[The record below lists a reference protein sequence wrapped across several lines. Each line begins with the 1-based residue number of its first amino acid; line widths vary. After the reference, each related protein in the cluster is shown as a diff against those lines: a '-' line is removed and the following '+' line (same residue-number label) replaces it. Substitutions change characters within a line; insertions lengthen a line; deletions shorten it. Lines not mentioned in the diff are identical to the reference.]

1 MSLFDA
7 DRSHEKVP
15 VTVLTGFLGS
25 GKTTLLNHLLRQPAL
40 ADTAVIINEFGA
52 IGIDHLLVD
61 SVQGEMQVLQSGCI
75 CCSVRSD
82 LETALRGLLAKRDE
96 GELPPF
102 RRVVIETTGL
112 ADPAPIMQMLIASP
126 LVAHF
131 CSLARVVTSVDALFG
146 RQQLRERWEARKQ
159 AALADTL
166 LITKRDLA
174 LDGTQALAAALGA
187 LNARAVVRYADHGRV
202 DASAILP
209 PRHASLARDVREWL
223 AHEVPG
229 AHTHTAAP
237 HDHAAHAHGDVAS
250 IALGA
255 DSPLDWLAVQD
266 WLAEIR
272 AEHGPMLLRV
282 KGVLDLA
289 GEEAP
294 VVVQGVHHVF
304 HPPVRL
310 SAWPDADRRSR
321 LVFITT
327 GFDPKAIADSF
338 DARFN
343 VPNRASSSDPT
354 LRLGP

>member
-7 DRSHEKVP
+7 DRSHEKIP

-25 GKTTLLNHLLRQPAL
+25 GKTTLLNHLLRQPEL

-52 IGIDHLLVD
+52 IAIDHLLVD
-61 SVQGEMQVLQSGCI
+61 SVRGEMQVLRSGCI

-82 LETALRGLLAKRDE
+82 LESALRGLLARRDA
-96 GELPPF
+96 GDVPTF

-146 RQQLRERWEARKQ
+146 RQQLRERGEARKQ
-159 AALADTL
+159 VALADTL
-166 LITKRDLA
+166 LLTKRDLA
-174 LDGTQALAAALGA
+174 VDGTQALVAELGA
-187 LNARAVVRYADHGRV
+187 LNARAAVRYADHGRV
-202 DASAILP
+202 DASAVLP
-209 PRHASLARDVREWL
+209 PRDASLARDVRAWL
-223 AHEVPG
+223 AHETPG
-229 AHTHTAAP
+229 ARTHIAGP
-237 HDHAAHAHGDVAS
+237 HDRAAHAHGDVES

-255 DSPLDWLAVQD
+255 ESPLDWLAVQD
-266 WLAEIR
+266 WLAGIR
-272 AEHGPMLLRV
+272 AEHGPRLLRV

-310 SAWPDADRRSR
+310 SAWPDADRSSR

-327 GFDPKAIADSF
+327 GLDPKVIADSF
-338 DARFN
+338 DERFN
-343 VPNRASSSDPT
+343 AAARASSCAST
-354 LRLGP
+354 SGLYQ

>member
-7 DRSHEKVP
+7 DRSHEKIP

-25 GKTTLLNHLLRQPAL
+25 GKTTLLNHLLKQPEL

-61 SVQGEMQVLQSGCI
+61 SVQGEVRVLQSGCV

-82 LETALRGLLAKRDE
+82 LEGALRGLLARRDA

-112 ADPAPIMQMLIASP
+112 ADPAPIMQMLIANP

-131 CSLARVVTSVDALFG
+131 CSLARVVTSVDAMFG
-146 RQQLRERWEARKQ
+146 RQQLREHWEARKQ

-174 LDGTQALAAALGA
+174 GDGMQALEAELGA
-187 LNARAVVRYADHGRV
+187 LNARAVLRHADHGRV
-202 DASAILP
+202 DVSDVLP
-209 PRHASLARDVREWL
+209 PRDASPVRDVHGWL
-223 AHEVPG
+223 AHEPAYANVSWRSAKAG
-229 AHTHTAAP
+229 EDAAP
-237 HDHAAHAHGDVAS
+237 AAHAHDGVDS
-250 IALGA
+250 ISLST
-255 DSPLDWLAVQD
+255 DSPLDWLAVQR
-266 WLAEIR
+266 WLAGIR
-272 AEHGPMLLRV
+272 ADHGPHLLRV
-282 KGVLDLA
+282 KGVLHLA
-289 GEEAP
+289 GEDAP
-294 VVVQGVHHVF
+294 VAVQGVHHVF

-321 LVFITT
+321 LVFITS
-327 GFDPKAIADSF
+327 GLDPKVIAESF
-338 DARFN
+338 DASFN
-343 VPNRASSSDPT
+343 ASG
-354 LRLGP
+354 LA